1 MEPRKYETNILFK
14 QLLTMIYDVPTTFIK
29 RLTWKLGTYIYHYI
43 IIIGT

>member
-1 MEPRKYETNILFK
+1 MEHRKYETNILFK
-14 QLLTMIYDVPTTFIK
+14 QLLTMIYDIPTFIK